1 MDTVI
6 DQVHRR
12 ASILGPLLWGSSLP
26 TTGNEG
32 YEGIEYFFLLLWGKE
47 FFFLLLWGKEIFFL
61 LLWGKN
67 WKGSNDL
74 TAPLWSCMLYLWPQ
88 VRSFYSWSLGGIS
101 LGGWKSYFPP
111 WKKCMHFLWSD
122 TFFSTPI
129 WHLAELEWMFLRG
142 FWTFEW
148 IFFLTSLRVI
158 KNSREHTLLSFP
170 TIEISHRMKEKL
182 TIWVRS
188 YSHDRLKVRTVELSH
203 PISGLKCRKQ
213 RKTPIYTSP

>member
-32 YEGIEYFFLLLWGKE
+32 YEGIEY
-47 FFFLLLWGKEIFFL
+47 FFLLLWGKEIFFL

-101 LGGWKSYFPP
+101 LLGGWNRT
-111 WKKCMHFLWSD
+111 FLGAEVKVKFSD
-122 TFFSTPI
+122 GQRGVFGYYLCVVPGRI
-129 WHLAELEWMFLRG
+129 EG
-142 FWTFEW
+142 FWEDVGHFEW
-148 IFFLTSLRVI
+148 IFFNEVI
-158 KNSREHTLLSFP
+158 KIH
-170 TIEISHRMKEKL
+170 EKCQ
-182 TIWVRS
+182 
-188 YSHDRLKVRTVELSH
+188 H
-203 PISGLKCRKQ
+203 PRKNPQ
-213 RKTPIYTSP
+213 FGQVQQKGPF

>member
-47 FFFLLLWGKEIFFL
+47 FFFLLLWGK
-61 LLWGKN
+61 N

-101 LGGWKSYFPP
+101 LGGWKLLFPSLEIIAFHSSGVTKSFPP
-111 WKKCMHFLWSD
+111 YLTLGWVGEWLFWEDLEMLSDFLIPSRR
-122 TFFSTPI
+122 
-129 WHLAELEWMFLRG
+129 RG
-142 FWTFEW
+142 LKMSRN
-148 IFFLTSLRVI
+148 ISKSS
-158 KNSREHTLLSFP
+158 KNSHSP
-170 TIEISHRMKEKL
+170 TNPSVK
-182 TIWVRS
+182 
-188 YSHDRLKVRTVELSH
+188 
-203 PISGLKCRKQ
+203 
-213 RKTPIYTSP
+213 

>member
-32 YEGIEYFFLLLWGKE
+32 YEGIEY
-47 FFFLLLWGKEIFFL
+47 FFLLLWGKEIFFL

-101 LGGWKSYFPP
+101 LGGWKKSLP
-111 WKKCMHFLWSD
+111 
-122 TFFSTPI
+122 
-129 WHLAELEWMFLRG
+129 AAARE
-142 FWTFEW
+142 
-148 IFFLTSLRVI
+148 IFFGVIIHMVKNYCWQRPPNFFWIILNMEKYHCWRQPAKLFRVLSSYGKKI
-158 KNSREHTLLSFP
+158 ITGGSRQKNFRGIFHMVTKLLLAAADKNF
-170 TIEISHRMKEKL
+170 
-182 TIWVRS
+182 
-188 YSHDRLKVRTVELSH
+188 
-203 PISGLKCRKQ
+203 
-213 RKTPIYTSP
+213 